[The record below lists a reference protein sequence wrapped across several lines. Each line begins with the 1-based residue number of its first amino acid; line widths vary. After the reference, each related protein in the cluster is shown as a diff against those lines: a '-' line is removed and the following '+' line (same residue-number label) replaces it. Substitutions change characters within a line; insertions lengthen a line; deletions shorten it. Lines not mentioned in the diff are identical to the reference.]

1 MSAAVRYE
9 DHFGPIEPL
18 EAGSAPT
25 SAPSARR
32 GRPHEA
38 QLHDLVAQMHL
49 SVVRATTTVDI
60 ETKVGLWAS
69 YRAARARALAMMAS
83 VSEADRTSRL
93 HSV

>member
-18 EAGSAPT
+18 EARSAQRSAP
-25 SAPSARR
+25 PVWQ
-32 GRPHEA
+32 GRPHA
-38 QLHDLVAQMHL
+38 ARLRDLVEHMHL
-49 SVVRATTTVDI
+49 SVVQATMTVDV

-69 YRAARARALAMMAS
+69 YRAARAEALAMVAS
-83 VSEADRTSRL
+83 VSDTRRTSRL

>member
-1 MSAAVRYE
+1 
-9 DHFGPIEPL
+9 
-18 EAGSAPT
+18 
-25 SAPSARR
+25 
-32 GRPHEA
+32 
-38 QLHDLVAQMHL
+38 MHL